1 VGFDLFGTT
10 MNYFRDF
17 EHPLVSFDLKLPSK
31 RWEAAS
37 RRPANPAAE
46 EEMAEPQEEE
56 EDGGWAAVGLPE
68 LSRGRRPSATA
79 RL

>member
-1 VGFDLFGTT
+1 

-31 RWEAAS
+31 RWEAES
-37 RRPANPAAE
+37 RRPANPATEQQTTRPHE
-46 EEMAEPQEEE
+46 EEEEE
-56 EDGGWAAVGLPE
+56 DEDGGWAAVGLPE

>member
-1 VGFDLFGTT
+1 MNSIGKIDPGVSVEIEQDRVAGVGDLASATGQALGT
-10 MNYFRDF
+10 
-17 EHPLVSFDLKLPSK
+17 
-31 RWEAAS
+31 
-37 RRPANPAAE
+37 AE
-46 EEMAEPQEEE
+46 EEMAEPHDEEEEEE

>member
-1 VGFDLFGTT
+1 

-37 RRPANPAAE
+37 RRPANPATE
-46 EEMAEPQEEE
+46 VHVEMAEPQEAE

-68 LSRGRRPSATA
+68 LSRGRRRPSATA